1 MKKIVLF
8 FLFNTILISAF
19 SQSGRDQKKANI
31 ATEEWRYEI
40 NCKGTGGADNSY
52 LLDVVSYLRDDKL
65 SINQSKK
72 NAVHGIIFKGVFGNT
87 VGCEA
92 KPALSSNP
100 NLFDQKREYF
110 DAFFADGGTFSK
122 FVLLPTGRPD
132 MVDEVSKNEFRV
144 NMTAQVDINGLR
156 AQLEADG
163 IIEKFA
169 KLDANI
175 IRPSTLIYPSD
186 TWAKEKGYV
195 KKTDDQNGG
204 FTETIDYEK
213 AALDP
218 DFLTASSAVSKL
230 LLKRDYAARNL
241 TELIEAVKQD
251 KLVKKYSDNARQV
264 SMLDQILNV
273 AKADIKISV
282 YWKVIPKPPNFQLEY
297 ILNATDSYTSLPVS
311 LASGFGPESRSASIG
326 ELIVQSV
333 NDKMDGFT
341 SLFQVYFDKMQTSGR
356 NVQVEVAVSDAFDG
370 NLDKLYP
377 VDGEEYSLKEIIN
390 AWFSEFAKSDPNV
403 TSSSKTAMVLKDL
416 RIPLTKVS
424 KLSKSAKPSAVN
436 TETFLDDLKRHLK
449 SKYGISSTIESRGLG
464 MATIYIGVSD

>member
-1 MKKIVLF
+1 MKKLVLYI
-8 FLFNTILISAF
+8 LFNTVLISAF

-40 NCKGTGGADNSY
+40 NCRGTGGADNSY
-52 LLDVVSYLRDDKL
+52 LLDVVSYLRDDRL

-72 NAVHGIIFKGVFGNT
+72 NAVHGIIFKGVFGNS
-87 VGCEA
+87 VGCET
-92 KPALSSNP
+92 KPPLTSNP
-100 NLFDQKREYF
+100 NLFEQKKEYF

-132 MVDEVSKNEFRV
+132 MVDQVTKNEFRV
-144 NMTAQVDINGLR
+144 NMTAQVDISGLR

-175 IRPSTLIYPSD
+175 VRPQIMIYPSD

-195 KKTDDQNGG
+195 KRTDDQNGG
-204 FTETIDYEK
+204 FIETIDYEK
-213 AALDP
+213 AILDP
-218 DFLTASSAVSKL
+218 EFLTASSAITKL
-230 LLKRDYAARNL
+230 LIKRDYAPVAL
-241 TELIEAVKQD
+241 KGIIEQIQQD
-251 KLVKKYSDNARQV
+251 RLVKKYSDNARQV
-264 SMLDQILNV
+264 SILDQILNV
-273 AKADIKISV
+273 AKADIKISA
-282 YWKVIPKPPNFQLEY
+282 YWKITPKLPNYQLEY
-297 ILNATDSYTSLPVS
+297 ILDATDTYTSQPISV
-311 LASGFGPESRSASIG
+311 ANGTGPESRSASIS

-341 SLFQVYFDKMQTSGR
+341 SLFQIYFDKMQTSGR

-370 NLDKLYP
+370 NLDKLYS

-390 AWFSEFAKSDPNV
+390 AWFTDNAKSEPNV
-403 TSSSKTAMVLKDL
+403 ASSSKTAMVLKDL
-416 RIPLTKVS
+416 RIPLTKVN
-424 KLSKSAKPSAVN
+424 KLSKTAKPSAVN
-436 TETFLDDLKRHLK
+436 TETFLDDLKRYLK

-464 MATIYIGVSD
+464 MATIYIGISD

>member
-1 MKKIVLF
+1 MKKIVLY

-19 SQSGRDQKKANI
+19 SQSGRDQRKANI

-40 NCKGTGGADNSY
+40 NCRGTGGANSSY

-65 SINQSKK
+65 AINQSKK

-122 FVLLPTGRPD
+122 FVRLPTGRPD
-132 MVDEVSKNEFRV
+132 MVDQVTKNEFRV
-144 NMTAQVDINGLR
+144 NMTAQVDIDALR

-169 KLDANI
+169 KLDANVV
-175 IRPSTLIYPSD
+175 RPQIMIYPSD
-186 TWAKEKGYV
+186 TWAKQKGYV

-204 FTETIDYEK
+204 FTETTDYEK
-213 AALDP
+213 AILDP
-218 DFLTASSAVSKL
+218 DFLTASAALTKL
-230 LLKRDYAARNL
+230 LIKRDYTPVAL
-241 TELIEAVKQD
+241 KGIVEQIKQD
-251 KLVKKYSDNARQV
+251 KLVKEFSDNQRQT
-264 SMLDQILNV
+264 SMLDKILNV

-282 YWKVIPKPPNFQLEY
+282 YWKVIPQLPDFKLEY
-297 ILNATDSYTSLPVS
+297 ILDATDTYTSQPVS
-311 LASGFGPESRSASIG
+311 VADGTGPPSRSADIS

-341 SLFQVYFDKMQTSGR
+341 SLFQIYFDKMQTSGR

-390 AWFSEFAKSDPNV
+390 AWFTDNAKSEPNV

-416 RIPLTKVS
+416 RIPLTKVN
-424 KLSKSAKPSAVN
+424 KLSKTAKPSAVN

-464 MATIYIGVSD
+464 MATIYIGTSD

>member
-8 FLFNTILISAF
+8 FLFNTILVSAF

-40 NCKGTGGADNSY
+40 NCKGTGGANSSY

-72 NAVHGIIFKGVFGNT
+72 NAVHGIIFKGVFGNS

-100 NLFDQKREYF
+100 NLFEQKREYF

-122 FVLLPTGRPD
+122 FVRLPTGRPD
-132 MVDEVSKNEFRV
+132 MVDEVTKNEFRV
-144 NMTAQVDINGLR
+144 NMTAQVDIDALR

-163 IIEKFA
+163 IIEIFA

-175 IRPSTLIYPSD
+175 VRPSTIIYPSD

-241 TELIEAVKQD
+241 TDVLEAVKQD

-282 YWKVIPKPPNFQLEY
+282 YWKVIPKLPNFELEY
-297 ILNATDSYTSLPVS
+297 ILNATDTYTSLPVS
-311 LASGFGPESRSASIG
+311 LASGTGSPSRSASITD
-326 ELIVQSV
+326 LINQSV

-390 AWFSEFAKSDPNV
+390 AWFTDNAKSEPNV
-403 TSSSKTAMVLKDL
+403 TNSSKTGMVLKDL
-416 RIPLTKVS
+416 RIPLTKVN
-424 KLSKSAKPSAVN
+424 KLSKTAKPSAVN

-464 MATIYIGVSD
+464 MATIYIGISD